1 MDTESHKTLLG
12 TGLSGMVGSYI
23 VQQLSSDYA
32 FENLSLEVGIDITK
46 KDQVFSYVSK
56 SKAPWVLHF
65 AAITDVDKAEEEA
78 VLKEES
84 LSWKVNVEATS
95 YLTQACE
102 IYGKRLLYISTDFVF
117 PGGDAVFTELDM
129 PHPIGWYA
137 TTKYEGEKVVSL
149 LGNQALIVRLSFP
162 YGKDMGSKKD
172 FVGKMRERFE
182 QGLPITVPSDQIFT
196 PTYMEDIAQGI
207 HLLLEHNA
215 SGVYHLVGGSAVS
228 SLEAARLIAQ
238 TFGYDTSL
246 ITPTTAGDFYKNR
259 APRATKLMI
268 SNQKIRALG
277 LSPLSFQEGITRLK
291 AE

>member
-1 MDTESHKTLLG
+1 MNTKSHITLLG

-23 VQQLSSDYA
+23 VQQLSAFYT
-32 FENLSLEVGIDITK
+32 FENLSLEVGIDITD

-78 VLKEES
+78 LLKEES
-84 LSWKVNVEATS
+84 LSWKVNVGATS
-95 YLTQACE
+95 LLVEACKK
-102 IYGKRLLYISTDFVF
+102 YQKRMLYISTDFVF
-117 PGGDAVFTELDM
+117 PGGDAVFTELDS

-137 TTKYEGEKVVSL
+137 TTKYEGEKVVST

-162 YGKDMGSKKD
+162 YGQDMGNKKD

-182 QGLPITVPSDQIFT
+182 QGLSITAPSDQIFT
-196 PTYMEDIAQGI
+196 PTHMDDIAEGI
-207 HLLLEHNA
+207 RLLLEHNV
-215 SGVYHLVGGSAVS
+215 SGVYHLVGGSFVS
-228 SLEAARLIAQ
+228 SLDAARLIAQ

-246 ITPTTAGDFYKNR
+246 IKPTTASDFYKDR

-291 AE
+291 AK